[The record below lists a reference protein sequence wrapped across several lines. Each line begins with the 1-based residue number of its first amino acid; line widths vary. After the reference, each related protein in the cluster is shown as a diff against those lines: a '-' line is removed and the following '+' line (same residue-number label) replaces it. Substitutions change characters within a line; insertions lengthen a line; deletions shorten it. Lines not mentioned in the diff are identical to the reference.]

1 MEIIE
6 FGIVGMLL
14 VSNESCYTSV
24 HACLWYDV
32 LILIWYQMSI
42 FFSFPR
48 KKVQFSW
55 RMPVICTRW
64 NLKWSMPWKVTAWS
78 SILWLTLMVIF
89 SRGWGW
95 VEMFSRLRFRLR
107 EMLFNLFL
115 YLVDAGKLA
124 DWNFD
129 LHDLQLC
136 FGVKEF
142 LVWFNIL
149 SCLALE
155 FEF

>member
-1 MEIIE
+1 
-6 FGIVGMLL
+6 
-14 VSNESCYTSV
+14 
-24 HACLWYDV
+24 
-32 LILIWYQMSI
+32 
-42 FFSFPR
+42 
-48 KKVQFSW
+48 
-55 RMPVICTRW
+55 
-64 NLKWSMPWKVTAWS
+64 
-78 SILWLTLMVIF
+78 MVIF

-107 EMLFNLFL
+107 ELLFNLFL